1 MPISTAKQDPFI
13 FSKDV
18 TLTRMTVVVTGR
30 LSNFS
35 LEIVCKWIQ
44 CEFFSVKNLVPEP
57 RKILISVPSLIKT
70 YRACSLQVIQTLSC
84 YLIGRINEW
93 KCYVTTSPDW
103 ENTIYFD
110 TIRYYLIVFVDV
122 INGVSLPFG
131 QEKWLRN
138 VSNQSNSKIG
148 FE

>member
-1 MPISTAKQDPFI
+1 MVIY
-13 FSKDV
+13 V
-18 TLTRMTVVVTGR
+18 
-30 LSNFS
+30 SNRTQT
-35 LEIVCKWIQ
+35 KHD
-44 CEFFSVKNLVPEP
+44 N
-57 RKILISVPSLIKT
+57 LISVPSLIKT

-93 KCYVTTSPDW
+93 KRYVTTSHDW

-138 VSNQSNSKIG
+138 ASDESNSDTG

>member
-1 MPISTAKQDPFI
+1 MK
-13 FSKDV
+13 
-18 TLTRMTVVVTGR
+18 
-30 LSNFS
+30 
-35 LEIVCKWIQ
+35 
-44 CEFFSVKNLVPEP
+44 
-57 RKILISVPSLIKT
+57 
-70 YRACSLQVIQTLSC
+70 VIQKLYA

-93 KCYVTTSPDW
+93 KRYVTTSHDW

-138 VSNQSNSKIG
+138 ASDESNSDTG

>member
-1 MPISTAKQDPFI
+1 MNISRLHHQQREF
-13 FSKDV
+13 V
-18 TLTRMTVVVTGR
+18 TYKLRA
-30 LSNFS
+30 
-35 LEIVCKWIQ
+35 
-44 CEFFSVKNLVPEP
+44 
-57 RKILISVPSLIKT
+57 VPSLIKT
-70 YRACSLQVIQTLSC
+70 YKACSLQVIQTLFC

-93 KCYVTTSPDW
+93 KRYVTTSNDW

-110 TIRYYLIVFVDV
+110 IIRYYLIVFVDV

>member
-1 MPISTAKQDPFI
+1 MGIAIESSSFDVILFLPLVFI
-13 FSKDV
+13 FGHINSKLLV
-18 TLTRMTVVVTGR
+18 TFADITLA
-30 LSNFS
+30 
-35 LEIVCKWIQ
+35 LEIQFRTRSFLEV
-44 CEFFSVKNLVPEP
+44 
-57 RKILISVPSLIKT
+57 ISVPSLIKT

-93 KCYVTTSPDW
+93 KCYVTTSLDL

-122 INGVSLPFG
+122 INGVSRPFG

-138 VSNQSNSKIG
+138 AFDQSNSKIR

>member
-1 MPISTAKQDPFI
+1 MKL
-13 FSKDV
+13 DV
-18 TLTRMTVVVTGR
+18 
-30 LSNFS
+30 
-35 LEIVCKWIQ
+35 
-44 CEFFSVKNLVPEP
+44 
-57 RKILISVPSLIKT
+57 ISVPSLIKT

-93 KCYVTTSPDW
+93 KCYVTTSHDL

-138 VSNQSNSKIG
+138 ASNESNSDTG